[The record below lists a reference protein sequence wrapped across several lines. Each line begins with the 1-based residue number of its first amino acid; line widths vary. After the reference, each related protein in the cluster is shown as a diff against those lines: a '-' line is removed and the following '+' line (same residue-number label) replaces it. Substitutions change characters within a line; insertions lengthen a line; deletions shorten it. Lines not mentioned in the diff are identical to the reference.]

1 MEKYVKNLHDK
12 SSRQIFTNFLIF
24 LFVTLLFSSCSKEQ
38 NENIANDDTLPKS
51 EIDLILEQTLL
62 PVSVENN
69 TLIFSSEE
77 NYQKTIDF
85 LVSIGDENFD
95 AFEEYYGFTSL
106 RKSDAFADI
115 KEDTDPLFA
124 SLLNTNS
131 EIIIGPHKF
140 TLDFENN
147 KVIANL
153 LTYSDDGAKSIDETE
168 LVFEFTDDVFTII
181 EEGTQSKADY
191 CGQREDGISF
201 PAHVLAQGGYMSFF
215 SKYVTTGIYNTVSI
229 HVEQNFYNDY
239 NYNAILRGSYTVTGE
254 STWSNAITSGTFDG
268 IDLWCSTQYNNEVLE
283 RPYARS
289 RRLDCLY
296 LKVYCYTS
304 DTGSLQYNCT
314 GNYYIGCHSTGE
326 SCLGYGGDK

>member
-1 MEKYVKNLHDK
+1 MEKYVEKSLRKNLTK
-12 SSRQIFTNFLIF
+12 I
-24 LFVTLLFSSCSKEQ
+24 LFFVITALFAYSCSKEQ
-38 NENIANDDTLPKS
+38 DETLINYDSPEES
-51 EIDLILEQTLL
+51 EIDLLLDQTLL
-62 PVSVENN
+62 PMSVENN
-69 TLIFSSEE
+69 TLAFSSEE

-85 LVSIGDENFD
+85 LVSIGDDNFD
-95 AFEEYYGFTSL
+95 AFEEYYGFSSL
-106 RKSDAFADI
+106 RKSDRYSDI
-115 KEDTDPLFA
+115 KGDTDPLFA
-124 SLLNTNS
+124 TLLNIDS

-147 KVIANL
+147 KVTANL
-153 LTYSDDGAKSIDETE
+153 LRYSDNGAKSIDETE
-168 LVFEFTDDVFTII
+168 MIFDFKDDVFTII
-181 EEGTQSKADY
+181 EEGAQTKADY

-201 PAHVLAQGGYMSFF
+201 PAHALALGGYMSFF
-215 SKYVTTGIYNTVSI
+215 AKYVTTGIYNTVSI
-229 HVEQNFYNDY
+229 HVEQNFLNDY

-314 GNYYIGCHSTGE
+314 GNYYIGCHSTGG